1 MTTEMSRLYGCDAFC
16 PMSSGLRRL
25 FESRMPKVASVTLE
39 AVELTKRYGART
51 AIEAVSFTAAEGDV
65 VGLLGP
71 NGAGKT
77 TTIRVLTTVL
87 EPTSGHFSV
96 AGQPSSSSTE
106 IRRRIGVL
114 PENGGYPGHQTGRE
128 YLRYFARLYG
138 LDSDLARDT
147 ASRLLAEV
155 GLDERAGSPIHGYS
169 QGMRRRLGI
178 ARALINNPRVV
189 FLDEPTLGL
198 DPAVRLQVLDIVR
211 NLAERRGVTVVLST
225 HALPEVEEVC
235 SKVLILDH
243 GRVQASGSVADVI
256 RTAMIEP
263 SARLRVPTELVER
276 ARQSLAQL
284 PGFSVDRV
292 EGRPDVLRIALRPPS
307 SAEPTRP
314 DAMNAILAA
323 VTDAGVPVL
332 SFEVDGARLSDAFLT
347 MTGEVGT

>member
-1 MTTEMSRLYGCDAFC
+1 MTAEMSRLNVFDAFARC
-16 PMSSGLRRL
+16 RRGPRTP
-25 FESRMPKVASVTLE
+25 FESRLPKVANVTLE

-51 AIEAVSFTAAEGDV
+51 ALQAVSFTAFEGDV

-87 EPTSGHFSV
+87 EPSSGHFSV
-96 AGQPSSSSTE
+96 GGQPSSAPTE

-138 LDSDLARDT
+138 MGSGVARGT
-147 ASRLLAEV
+147 ASRLLADV
-155 GLDERAGSPIHGYS
+155 GLEERAGSPIHSYS

-178 ARALINNPRVV
+178 ARALINNPSVV

-198 DPAVRLQVLDIVR
+198 DPAVRVQVLDIVR

-225 HALPEVEEVC
+225 HTLPEVEEVC
-235 SKVLILDH
+235 SKVLILDN

-256 RTAMIEP
+256 RTARVEP
-263 SARLRVPTELVER
+263 SARLRVPMELVER
-276 ARQSLAQL
+276 ARQALDDL
-284 PGFSVDRV
+284 PGFSVEQA
-292 EGRPDVLRIALRPPS
+292 EGRPDVLRIALRPRS
-307 SAEPTRP
+307 SARPSGP
-314 DAMNAILAA
+314 DAMNAALTA

-347 MTGEVGT
+347 MTGGAGT

>member
-1 MTTEMSRLYGCDAFC
+1 MAT
-16 PMSSGLRRL
+16 
-25 FESRMPKVASVTLE
+25 VTLE
-39 AVELTKRYGART
+39 AVELTKRYGTRT
-51 AIEAVSFTAAEGDV
+51 ALQAVSFTAEEGDV

-87 EPTSGHFSV
+87 EPSTGHFSV
-96 AGQPSSSSTE
+96 AGQPSSAPAE

-138 LDSDLARDT
+138 LGSGMARD
-147 ASRLLAEV
+147 AANRLLAEV
-155 GLDERAGSPIHGYS
+155 ELDERAGSPIHSYS

-198 DPAVRLQVLDIVR
+198 DPAVRFQVLDIVR
-211 NLAERRGVTVVLST
+211 NLAERRGVTIVLST
-225 HALPEVEEVC
+225 HTLPEVEEVC
-235 SKVLILDH
+235 SKVLILDR

-256 RTAMIEP
+256 RTARVEP
-263 SARLRVPTELVER
+263 SARLRVAPELVER
-276 ARQSLAQL
+276 ARQALADL
-284 PGFSVDRV
+284 PGFSVDQA
-292 EGRPDVLRIALRPPS
+292 EGRPDVLRIALRPLSTPQPS
-307 SAEPTRP
+307 RP
-314 DAMNAILAA
+314 DAMNAALAA

-332 SFEVDGARLSDAFLT
+332 SFEVDGARLSDAYLT
-347 MTGEVGT
+347 MTGGVVT

>member
-1 MTTEMSRLYGCDAFC
+1 
-16 PMSSGLRRL
+16 
-25 FESRMPKVASVTLE
+25 MPKVASVILE
-39 AVELTKRYGART
+39 AVELSKRYGVRT
-51 AIEAVSFTAAEGDV
+51 ALEAVSFTAVEGDV

-87 EPTSGHFSV
+87 QPTSGHFSI
-96 AGQPSSSSTE
+96 AGQSSSAPAE

-114 PENGGYPGHQTGRE
+114 PENAGYPGHQTGRE

-138 LDSDLARDT
+138 LGSDAARDT

-155 GLDERAGSPIHGYS
+155 GLDERAGSPIHSYS

-198 DPAVRLQVLDIVR
+198 DPAVRLQVFDIVR
-211 NLAERRGVTVVLST
+211 NLAQRRGVGIVLST
-225 HALPEVEEVC
+225 HTLPEVEEVC
-235 SKVLILDH
+235 SKVLILDR
-243 GRVQASGSVADVI
+243 GRMQASGSVADVI
-256 RTAMIEP
+256 RTARVEP

-276 ARQSLAQL
+276 ATQALADL
-284 PGFSVDRV
+284 PAFSVDQA
-292 EGRPDVLRIALRPPS
+292 EGRPGVLRITLRPASNARPS
-307 SAEPTRP
+307 RP
-314 DAMNAILAA
+314 DAMNAALAA

-332 SFEVDGARLSDAFLT
+332 SFEVDGARLSDAFLL
-347 MTGEVGT
+347 MTGGVGT